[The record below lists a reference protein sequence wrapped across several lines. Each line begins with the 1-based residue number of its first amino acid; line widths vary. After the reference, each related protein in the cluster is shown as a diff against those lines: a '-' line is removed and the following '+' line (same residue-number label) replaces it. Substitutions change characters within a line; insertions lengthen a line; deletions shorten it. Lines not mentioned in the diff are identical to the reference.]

1 VRNSDAA
8 KIAALPDEF
17 GSGAIAQLGERI
29 VRNDEVVGSSP
40 TSSTKFSITY
50 SSALAQFCPILSQK
64 FSLSGVFASIALVC
78 SEVSRRVVFG
88 SCRPI
93 GVTSRLPRQESSE
106 IWTYL
111 HKCTRSSGVNL
122 NSSYSSPAFR
132 WGGVADMGIEQGEQK
147 EDGRM
152 AVQTS

>member
-1 VRNSDAA
+1 MQAEGTADC
-8 KIAALPDEF
+8 
-17 GSGAIAQLGERI
+17 I
-29 VRNDEVVGSSP
+29 VRSDEVVGSSP

-64 FSLSGVFASIALVC
+64 FSLSGVFASIALVY

-106 IWTYL
+106 MWTYL

-122 NSSYSSPAFR
+122 IRPTPRRLFE
-132 WGGVADMGIEQGEQK
+132 GVGWQMGIEQGEQK